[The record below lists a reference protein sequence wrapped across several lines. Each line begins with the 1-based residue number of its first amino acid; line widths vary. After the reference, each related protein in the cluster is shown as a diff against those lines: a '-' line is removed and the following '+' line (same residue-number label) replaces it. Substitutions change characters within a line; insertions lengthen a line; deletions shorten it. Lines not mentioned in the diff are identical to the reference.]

1 VRGRSRRVRLDRA
14 RLLYLLL
21 FCNTFCVGAFG
32 PLLPEIGRAQGLADW
47 QLGLAASAFGFARMA
62 AAMPAGLLVARRLAA
77 TLMAAPALLIAG
89 LLLLVSAGP
98 LSILLAGRFVLGV
111 AHTLA
116 IVGGLTAILLEDHGR
131 GASLRLNTFEFSG
144 MLGILGGLG
153 LVGIIPPAWGW
164 KVSLLI
170 ASTPALIPLLLI
182 PAMGR
187 LFPGSPA
194 AERVEVPTLGE
205 RAPRRRGDTGVV
217 ALMFGAGM
225 VFALSWSA
233 VSGFV
238 IPIRG
243 TREFGL
249 SRTGISWLLATAQVI
264 DLAVLIPV
272 GRFADRVGRGLVLG
286 AVCAALG
293 LGTLGVGLGSFPWF
307 AVGCACFGLG
317 LAGWMLPLGVIR
329 EHTPVERL
337 AWRTGLYRVGVDSA
351 VFLGPLVAGVL
362 GDDGQRVFLAIIGA
376 AALALGARLVWRTAP
391 LRP

>member
-1 VRGRSRRVRLDRA
+1 VRGPGRLFRLDRT
-14 RLLYLLL
+14 RLLCVLL
-21 FCNTFCVGAFG
+21 FCNTFGVGAFG
-32 PLLPEIGRAQGLADW
+32 PLLPEIGRAQSLADW
-47 QLGLAASAFGFARMA
+47 QLGLAAAAFGFARMA
-62 AAMPAGLLVARRLAA
+62 AAMPTGALVARRLAA

-98 LSILLAGRFVLGV
+98 FPVLLAGRFLLGV
-111 AHTLA
+111 AHTLTM
-116 IVGGLTAILLEDHGR
+116 VGGLTAILLEDHGP

-153 LVGIIPPAWGW
+153 AVGVIPSAWGW
-164 KVSLLI
+164 KVSLML
-170 ASTPALIPLLLI
+170 ASTPAVIPLFLT

-187 LFPGSPA
+187 AFPKSPRSERGTA
-194 AERVEVPTLGE
+194 PAEE
-205 RAPRRRGDTGVV
+205 RLTERREAKGVV
-217 ALMFGAGM
+217 ALMFGAGI

-233 VSGFV
+233 VSAFV

-249 SRTGISWLLATAQVI
+249 SRTGISWLLAMAQVI

-272 GRFADRVGRGLVLG
+272 GRLADRMGRGLVLG
-286 AVCAALG
+286 AVSVVLG

-307 AVGCACFGLG
+307 ALGCACFGLG

-329 EHTPVERL
+329 EHTPLTRL

-351 VFLGPLVAGVL
+351 IFLGPLVAGIL
-362 GDDGQRVFLAIIGA
+362 EGSGQRVFLAFIGGGA
-376 AALALGARLVWRTAP
+376 FLLGARLVWRP
-391 LRP
+391 SP